1 MSLFSSN
8 RSNRTSAGQPRKAR
22 LFLEIL
28 EDRALPSCNVI
39 SGFVYLDANANGL
52 MDTDETPIANSP
64 IQLRDSAGQV
74 VGSTTTDAN
83 GFYEFEHDES
93 VAQTETTLTKTVE
106 FPSTETDFSLTRLVD
121 QFDTELGELLEIE
134 IIHDGAI
141 ASEIK
146 VENTSPVSSS
156 NIKGTVSGS
165 LKLAGPGVTSTL
177 TLSENAGT
185 YSAGLYDG
193 AKDYSGDSGHSF
205 GVQTAEGNESITLTG
220 ADMDAYKGTGQVT
233 FTSTG
238 EASSFAQG
246 GGNLDVSLNS
256 SGKSKVTVIYKYT
269 PGNCLQAGAY
279 TIVQTTQPPGLLDGQ
294 ESSGGVV
301 VPNSAG
307 TDTISVTLADADLT
321 DNNFGETA
329 GGLSGFVYVDSDD
342 DGVKDASEGGISGV
356 IVTLGGSDVNGQVNK
371 SATTGIDGSYSFTGL
386 LAGTYEL
393 IETQPENFNDGKDTI
408 GSQGGTVAN
417 DHFSGIT
424 LAAGQNGT
432 DNNFGEI
439 SPDIA
444 DLEIVKTASAD
455 VSDVGGQLTYSLTIT
470 NHGTHTAQ
478 QVLVSDTLPLDA
490 SFLSAAG
497 DGWTITNTASTVT
510 ATLPSLEVGT
520 SSQFQITIQV
530 PGVANSMT
538 NSATVTS
545 QTPDD
550 DSSNNQSTVTT
561 GVVFNQAASIA
572 PLAVA
577 VGQLQYFGKKQLI
590 SGGSNY
596 LNINLANPVLRNNM
610 VFASGV
616 FSTLTGR
623 ATTTQE
629 TNNMGQALTS
639 GGLSKQQLISN
650 LFDSDAHRTQQVSG
664 VYQDLLDRAPTQQE
678 LTDGITQLR
687 GGDSEI
693 DLTIAVL
700 TSEEYQTLHPT
711 AGRLI
716 GGFYMDIVGELP
728 DLSVSQQLTQSNE
741 PTSEIVQSLVFSD
754 EGLAN
759 SVNDVFRATL
769 RRSAT
774 ADEITQWSAE
784 LEDGLTPGELTQQLL
799 ASDEF
804 LQLALSKAA

>member
-1 MSLFSSN
+1 MSLFSSHRRPN
-8 RSNRTSAGQPRKAR
+8 KTGQPRKAKPA
-22 LFLEIL
+22 LEVL

-39 SGFVYLDANANGL
+39 SGFVYLDANSNGL
-52 MDTDETPIANSP
+52 MDTGETPIANSP
-64 IQLRDSAGQV
+64 IELRDSVGQV

-83 GFYEFEHDES
+83 GFYKFEHDAR

-106 FPSTETDFSLTRLVD
+106 FPNTETDFTLDGLVD
-121 QFDTELGELLEIE
+121 QFDTALGELLEIE

-165 LKLAGPGVTSTL
+165 LKLEGPGVSSTL
-177 TLSENAGT
+177 ALSENAGT
-185 YSAGLYDG
+185 FSAGHYDG

-246 GGNLDVSLNS
+246 GGNLDVSLS
-256 SGKSKVTVIYKYT
+256 SFGKSKVSVIYKYV
-269 PGNCLQAGAY
+269 PSNCLQAGAY
-279 TIVQTTQPPGLLDGQ
+279 SIVQTTQPAGLLDGQ

-301 VPNSAG
+301 VANSAG
-307 TDTISVTLADADLT
+307 TDTIAVTLADADLT
-321 DNNFGETA
+321 DNNFGEVA
-329 GGLSGFVYVDSDD
+329 GSLSGFVYVDRDD
-342 DGVKDASEGGISGV
+342 DGVKDADEGGISGV
-356 IVTLGGSDVNGQVNK
+356 SVTLSGTDVSGQVDQT
-371 SATTGIDGSYSFTGL
+371 ATTGIDGSYSFTGL

-393 IETQPENFNDGKDTI
+393 TETQPDNFNDGKDTI

-417 DHFSGIT
+417 DHFSGIA

-439 SPDIA
+439 SPDVA
-444 DLEIVKTASAD
+444 DLEIVKTASAE
-455 VSDVGGQLTYSLTIT
+455 VSDVGSQLTYTLTIT

-490 SFLSAAG
+490 TFVSAAG

-510 ATLPSLEVGT
+510 ATLPSLDVGA
-520 SSQFQITIQV
+520 SSQFQITIQA

-538 NSATVTS
+538 NTATVTS
-545 QTPDD
+545 QTPDSD
-550 DSSNNQSTVTT
+550 ASNNQSTVTT
-561 GVVFNQAASIA
+561 GVVFNQPAPIP

-616 FSTLTGR
+616 FSTLTGQ
-623 ATTTQE
+623 AATTQE
-629 TNNMGQALTS
+629 TNSMGQALTS

-650 LFDSDAHRTQQVSG
+650 LFDSDGHRTQQVSG
-664 VYQDLLDRAPTQQE
+664 VFQDLLERAPTQQE
-678 LTDGITQLR
+678 LADGITQLR
-687 GGDSEI
+687 SGDSEI
-693 DLTIAVL
+693 DLAIAVL
-700 TSEEYQTLHPT
+700 TSEEYRALHPS
-711 AGRLI
+711 ASKLI
-716 GGFYMDIVGELP
+716 GAFYMDIVGELP

-741 PTSEIVQSLVFSD
+741 PTSEIVHSLVFSD
-754 EGLAN
+754 DGLAN
-759 SVNDVFRATL
+759 LVNDVFRATL

-774 ADEITQWSAE
+774 VEEITQWSAE
-784 LEDGLTPGELTQQLL
+784 LENGLTPGELTQQLL

-804 LQLALSKAA
+804 MQLALSKAR